1 MEEKWNDRTEMLIGK
16 RAVKKLE
23 KAKVVVYGIG
33 GVGSYAVEALARAGV
48 GHLVLVDPDTISIT
62 NINRQLHS
70 NTKTIGMLKTEAMKN
85 RILEINP
92 NAKVDTYS
100 FKNIEI
106 DEENLIDKSYDYVI
120 DAVDTVKTKLKVI
133 EKAKA
138 EGVPVISAMGA
149 GNKLDATKFEVT
161 DISKTDTC
169 PLAKVIRKELRKKNI
184 KDVKVVYSKEEPKVK
199 GKTPASISFVPAVCG
214 LILAGEVINDII
226 K

>member
-23 KAKVVVYGIG
+23 KAKVIVYGIG
-33 GVGSYAVEALARAGV
+33 GVGSYVVEALARAGV

-161 DISKTDTC
+161 DISKQIHA
-169 PLAKVIRKELRKKNI
+169 L
-184 KDVKVVYSKEEPKVK
+184 
-199 GKTPASISFVPAVCG
+199 
-214 LILAGEVINDII
+214 
-226 K
+226 

>member
-23 KAKVVVYGIG
+23 KAKVIVYGIG

-92 NAKVDTYS
+92 NAKVDR
-100 FKNIEI
+100 
-106 DEENLIDKSYDYVI
+106 D
-120 DAVDTVKTKLKVI
+120 
-133 EKAKA
+133 
-138 EGVPVISAMGA
+138 
-149 GNKLDATKFEVT
+149 
-161 DISKTDTC
+161 
-169 PLAKVIRKELRKKNI
+169 R
-184 KDVKVVYSKEEPKVK
+184 
-199 GKTPASISFVPAVCG
+199 
-214 LILAGEVINDII
+214 
-226 K
+226 